1 MKDIRQ
7 QKREKGTFRRKELLG
22 QFMAK
27 KLFGQLDKQYD
38 EEYWGRLEGIGD
50 NGKRNKQEE
59 EELQK

>member
-1 MKDIRQ
+1 MEDIRRQ
-7 QKREKGTFRRKELLG
+7 EREEGTFRSGELPG
-22 QFMAK
+22 KFTVR